1 MKKLYSILG
10 AGLLTFSLALS
21 GCGTKAPESGNAS
34 GEAKKQLK
42 VGMVTATGNVN
53 DNSFNQMTWESL
65 QKFGKDTGAETQYLQ
80 SASDSDIIPNLNQFI
95 KEKWDLT
102 FGVGFLM
109 SEHVQKVAKENPEA
123 KIAIIDSVVD
133 APNVTSIVFKEHEG
147 AYLAGVAAALSSKTG
162 KIGFLGGIE
171 MPVIKRFEAGFTA
184 GAKAA
189 KPDITIVSLYTGAFD
204 KPDLGKS
211 TASSMFNRGVDIV
224 FHAASS
230 TGDGLFNEAKD
241 RRAKGENV
249 WVIGVDMDQSKVF
262 GEDITMTS
270 MIKRVDEAAYH
281 VSTDLLNGKF
291 EGGKAVSLGLKENG
305 VGLAE
310 STKKNIS
317 EDVWKK
323 IEEFKQK
330 IINGEITVPDKM

>member
-1 MKKLYSILG
+1 MKKLYTILG
-10 AGLLTFSLALS
+10 ASLLTFSLALS

-34 GEAKKQLK
+34 GEAKKHLK
-42 VGMVTATGNVN
+42 IGMVTATGTVN

-65 QKFGKDTGAETQYLQ
+65 QKFGIDTGAEVQYLQ

-95 KEKWDLT
+95 KDKWDLT

-109 SEHVQKVAKENPEA
+109 SEQVQKVAKDNPEA

-147 AYLAGVAAALSSKTG
+147 SYLAGVAAALSSKTG

-189 KPDITIVSLYTGAFD
+189 KPDIKIVPIYTGAFD

-211 TASSMFNRGVDIV
+211 TASTMFNQGVDIV

-241 RRAKGENV
+241 RHAKGENV
-249 WVIGVDMDQSKVF
+249 WVIGVDMDQAKVF

-270 MIKRVDEAAYH
+270 MVKRVDEATYR

-291 EGGKAVSLGLKENG
+291 DGGKAVSLGLKENG

-317 EDVWKK
+317 DDVWKK

>member
-1 MKKLYSILG
+1 MKKLYTILG
-10 AGLLTFSLALS
+10 ASLLTFSLALS

-34 GEAKKQLK
+34 GEAKKHLK
-42 VGMVTATGNVN
+42 IGMVTATGTVN

-65 QKFGKDTGAETQYLQ
+65 QKFGIDTGAEVQYLQ

-95 KEKWDLT
+95 KDKWDLT

-109 SEHVQKVAKENPEA
+109 SEQVQKVAKDNPEA

-147 AYLAGVAAALSSKTG
+147 SYLAGVAAALSSKTG

-189 KPDITIVSLYTGAFD
+189 KPDIKIVPIYTGAFD

-211 TASSMFNRGVDIV
+211 TASTMFNQGVDIV

-241 RRAKGENV
+241 RHAKGENV
-249 WVIGVDMDQSKVF
+249 WVIGVDMDQAKVF

-270 MIKRVDEAAYH
+270 MVKRVDEATYR

-291 EGGKAVSLGLKENG
+291 DGGKAVSLGLKENG

-317 EDVWKK
+317 DDIWKK

>member
-1 MKKLYSILG
+1 MKKLYTILG
-10 AGLLTFSLALS
+10 ASLLAFSLALS

-34 GEAKKQLK
+34 GEAKKHLK
-42 VGMVTATGNVN
+42 IGMVTATGTVN

-65 QKFGKDTGAETQYLQ
+65 QKFGIDTGAEVQYLQ

-95 KEKWDLT
+95 KDKWDLT

-109 SEHVQKVAKENPEA
+109 SEQVQKVAKDNPEA

-147 AYLAGVAAALSSKTG
+147 SYLAGVAAALSSKTG

-189 KPDITIVSLYTGAFD
+189 KPDIKIVPIYTGAFD

-211 TASSMFNRGVDIV
+211 TASTMFNQGVDIV

-241 RRAKGENV
+241 RHAKGENV
-249 WVIGVDMDQSKVF
+249 WVIGVDMDQSKIF

-270 MIKRVDEAAYH
+270 MIKRVDEATYR

-291 EGGKAVSLGLKENG
+291 DGGKAVSLGLKENG

-317 EDVWKK
+317 DEVWER